1 MIRLKILCGEIERHE
16 AFKKSKKP
24 PHNQEQIPTNNHLE
38 SIESASSRNKTFHI
52 QAKNHPST
60 PKKSHYLA
68 SVTLITHLADVGFNS
83 MISNDFF
90 NLWPTQKQTLP
101 APRKDVNSKSRH
113 CTANRNNRKPVPNSI
128 KFSFFTTGF
137 QCNKL
142 DQIVTLTLIRRNC
155 ASGFTICDV
164 STAHDLRASD
174 NPYPQQVSKS

>member
-1 MIRLKILCGEIERHE
+1 MKGTKPSKNPRNPLTTKNRYRPTTTSSLSKAHPHVTKHFISRQKITHQR
-16 AFKKSKKP
+16 
-24 PHNQEQIPTNNHLE
+24 Q
-38 SIESASSRNKTFHI
+38 
-52 QAKNHPST
+52 KNHT
-60 PKKSHYLA
+60 ILQVSH
-68 SVTLITHLADVGFNS
+68 SSPHLADVGFNS

-113 CTANRNNRKPVPNSI
+113 CTANRNSRKPVPNSI